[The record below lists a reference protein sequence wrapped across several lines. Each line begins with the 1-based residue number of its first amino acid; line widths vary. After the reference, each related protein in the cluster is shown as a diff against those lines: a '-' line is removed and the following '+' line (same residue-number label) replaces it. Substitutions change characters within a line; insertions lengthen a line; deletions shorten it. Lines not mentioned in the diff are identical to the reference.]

1 MCASRRRGLS
11 PSARQIV
18 RSIVAVARESGGRTI
33 VVRLKTVI
41 RFLGPATRL
50 WSRTRDKGARPWG
63 ENALVVASA
72 THGLSRNGSRRKRPS
87 SDEIA
92 RRQRQGRALAIDAVA
107 PPPPLPDEKRS
118 ATQAA
123 TPPQQKKKKRKRR
136 QQAGGATAA
145 PSGGGD

>member
-1 MCASRRRGLS
+1 M
-11 PSARQIV
+11 
-18 RSIVAVARESGGRTI
+18 E
-33 VVRLKTVI
+33 
-41 RFLGPATRL
+41 
-50 WSRTRDKGARPWG
+50 G

-72 THGLSRNGSRRKRPS
+72 THGLSRNGLRRKRPS

-107 PPPPLPDEKRS
+107 PPPPPPDEKRS
-118 ATQAA
+118 AKQAA
-123 TPPQQKKKKRKRR
+123 TPPQQKKKRKRR

>member
-1 MCASRRRGLS
+1 M
-11 PSARQIV
+11 
-18 RSIVAVARESGGRTI
+18 E
-33 VVRLKTVI
+33 
-41 RFLGPATRL
+41 
-50 WSRTRDKGARPWG
+50 G
-63 ENALVVASA
+63 ENALVVDSA

-107 PPPPLPDEKRS
+107 PPPPPPDEKRS
-118 ATQAA
+118 AKQAA
-123 TPPQQKKKKRKRR
+123 TPPQQKKKRKRR